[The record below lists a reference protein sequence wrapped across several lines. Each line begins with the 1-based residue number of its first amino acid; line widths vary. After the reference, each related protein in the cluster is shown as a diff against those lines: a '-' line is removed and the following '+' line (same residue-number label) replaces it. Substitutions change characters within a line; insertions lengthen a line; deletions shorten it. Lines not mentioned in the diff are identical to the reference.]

1 MVMIC
6 IFCQTEHERLT
17 SNNCCAPCQDW
28 ILSDRFEHVFNY
40 FPDGNKTVAV
50 LYYSIIAINDYKLS
64 IYFDFNKNRTI
75 IIEMTRDTPKVE
87 LILDYIP
94 PITQKFIDEVPDK
107 LKLWLTFS

>member
-28 ILSDRFEHVFNY
+28 ILSDRFGHVFNY

-64 IYFDFNKNRTI
+64 IYFDFNKNRILVRLYFGSICFPQNKSIKI
-75 IIEMTRDTPKVE
+75 ICSNFNKE
-87 LILDYIP
+87 LIGN
-94 PITQKFIDEVPDK
+94 VP
-107 LKLWLTFS
+107 FVF